1 MIKRQK
7 EKIMYKTIKFEEKS
21 GIGYIT
27 INRPEALN
35 ALNMDVLKD
44 LKKVLAEIASKDKI
58 RVVILT
64 GEGRSFVAGADIVQM
79 KKLTPVK
86 GRQMMELGHEV
97 MNTIEQIQK
106 PFIAAVNGF
115 ALGGG
120 CELAMACDIR
130 LASEKAKF
138 GQPEVGL
145 GIIPGFG
152 GTQRLPRLVGKGM
165 AKYLIYSAD
174 VIPADEAMR
183 IGLVE
188 KVVAPDD
195 LMKKAEELAEKIA
208 SKAPIAV
215 GVAKTAINNGT
226 DTDMK
231 SASRLEIE
239 SEAVCFATK
248 DKAEGMTAFVE
259 KRPPEFKNK

>member
-1 MIKRQK
+1 
-7 EKIMYKTIKFEEKS
+7 MYKTIKYDVKD

-44 LKKVLAEIASKDKI
+44 LKKVLAVIESKNDV
-58 RVVILT
+58 RCVIVT

-79 KKLTPVK
+79 SKLTPVK

-130 LASEKAKF
+130 IASEKAKF

-165 AKYLIYSAD
+165 AKLLIYSAD
-174 VIPADEAMR
+174 IIPADEALR

-188 KVVAPDD
+188 KVVAPEA
-195 LMKKAEELAEKIA
+195 LMDEAEALAKKIA

-215 GVAKTAINNGT
+215 GIAKTAINNGT

-231 SASRLEIE
+231 SASRLEVE

-248 DKAEGMTAFVE
+248 DKAEGMSAFVE
-259 KRPPEFKNK
+259 KRPAEFKNR

>member
-1 MIKRQK
+1 
-7 EKIMYKTIKFEEKS
+7 MYKTIKYDVKD

-44 LKKVLAEIASKDKI
+44 LKKVLAVIESKSDV
-58 RVVILT
+58 RCVIVT

-79 KKLTPVK
+79 SKLTPVK

-130 LASEKAKF
+130 IASEKAKF

-165 AKYLIYSAD
+165 AKLLIYSAD
-174 VIPADEAMR
+174 IIPADEALR

-188 KVVAPDD
+188 KVVAPEA
-195 LMKKAEELAEKIA
+195 LMDEAEALAKKIA

-215 GVAKTAINNGT
+215 GIAKTAINNGT

-231 SASRLEIE
+231 SASRLEVE

-248 DKAEGMTAFVE
+248 DKAEGMSAFVE
-259 KRPPEFKNK
+259 KRPAEFKNR